1 MTSEELMSTLSA
13 DPMERLR
20 WRVLREFN
28 VLPSSEEARKM
39 SDDDCIRFAAH
50 MLIDKNGIDLPNPN
64 FSMEK
69 YLEKM
74 EAENGR

>member
-50 MLIDKNGIDLPNPN
+50 MLIDKNGIDSPNPN

>member
-1 MTSEELMSTLSA
+1 MTCEELMKNLSA

-20 WRVLREFN
+20 WRVLREFK
-28 VLPSSEEARKM
+28 VLPSSNDAKTM

-50 MLIDKNGIDLPNPN
+50 MLLDKMGEALPNPN

-69 YLEKM
+69 YFDIM

>member
-1 MTSEELMSTLSA
+1 MTSEELMIKLSA

-20 WRVLREFN
+20 WRVLREFH
-28 VLPSSEEARKM
+28 VLPSSDEARKM

-50 MLIDKNGIDLPNPN
+50 MLIDKTGEALPNPN

-69 YLEKM
+69 YLSAT